1 MGSNV
6 MAQKIICTILIVAIL
21 LFANG
26 CTTDVFREDQLRA
39 KSDYDIT
46 VHLKDGRIIK
56 FKQGDYK
63 VVDADSGSIQ
73 GKGIVDVNEGFNKY
87 KKFEGTIPFNDIRE
101 ITETRTTTFGKI
113 TLITIG
119 VVAALGVITLAIF
132 VYAYGHTYGVH

>member
-1 MGSNV
+1 

-73 GKGIVDVNEGFNKY
+73 GKGIVDVNESFNKF
-87 KKFEGTIPFNDIRE
+87 KKFEGTIPFNEIQE
-101 ITETRTTTFGKI
+101 ITDSRPSTFGKVV
-113 TLITIG
+113 LITFG
-119 VVAALGVITLAIF
+119 VAAAVSVATLVLFA
-132 VYAYGHTYGVH
+132 YAYSHTH